1 MYYYSGVKLKK
12 WLIVLDL
19 LTKNMYLILIATTT
33 TILLLLFLI
42 QSAYSAEKFKGLP
55 FSIEIPNSWTYTE
68 TPEPP
73 IEHLLGV
80 SSYSSVV
87 LVPANFAELL
97 IQDKGDIGLGNG
109 TAVIVFAEDSEYTV
123 KNAPPDLYVKFRMN
137 KDDSLNVTSQQD
149 TTVGKEKAV
158 RIEGSKNDTSGNFRL
173 LEYLISHN
181 DEPYI
186 IRYIASTNDFE
197 RYLPDFELM
206 VKSFMF
212 GTNATRSK

>member
-1 MYYYSGVKLKK
+1 
-12 WLIVLDL
+12 
-19 LTKNMYLILIATTT
+19 MYLILITTT
-33 TILLLLFLI
+33 TVLLLLFLL

-55 FSIEIPNSWTYTE
+55 FSIEIPDSWSYTE

-73 IEHLLGV
+73 IERVLGV

-87 LVPANFAELL
+87 LVPAKFAELL
-97 IQDKGDIGLGNG
+97 IQDKGDIQIGNG
-109 TAVIVFAEDSEYTV
+109 TAVIVFAEDSDYTV

-158 RIEGSKNDTSGNFRL
+158 RIEGSKNDNSSKIRL
-173 LEYLISHN
+173 LEYLLLHN
-181 DEPYI
+181 NEPYI
-186 IRYIASTNDFE
+186 IRYIASIDDFE
-197 RYLPDFELM
+197 RNLPDFELM

-212 GTNATRSK
+212 GTNTTDSKQT

>member
-1 MYYYSGVKLKK
+1 LKK
-12 WLIVLDL
+12 WLKVLDL
-19 LTKNMYLILIATTT
+19 LTKNMYLTLIATTT
-33 TILLLLFLI
+33 ILSILFLL

-55 FSIEIPNSWTYTE
+55 FSIEIPDSWTYTE

-73 IEHLLGV
+73 MEHLLGV

-87 LVPANFAELL
+87 LVPAKFAELL
-97 IQDKGDIGLGNG
+97 IQDKGDIGMGNG
-109 TAVIVFAEDSEYTV
+109 TGAIVFAEDSDYTV
-123 KNAPPDLYVKFRMN
+123 KNAPLDLYVKFRMN
-137 KDDSLNVTSQQD
+137 KDDSLNVTSRQD

-158 RIEGSKNDTSGNFRL
+158 RIEGSKNDISGNVRL
-173 LEYLISHN
+173 LEYLIVHN

-212 GTNATRSK
+212 GTNATDSKQT

>member
-1 MYYYSGVKLKK
+1 
-12 WLIVLDL
+12 
-19 LTKNMYLILIATTT
+19 MYLILIATT

-42 QSAYSAEKFKGLP
+42 QSVYSVEKFRGLP
-55 FSIEIPNSWTYTE
+55 FSIEVPDSWTYTE

-87 LVPANFAELL
+87 LVPAKFAELL
-97 IQDKGDIGLGNG
+97 IQDKGDIGMGNG
-109 TAVIVFAEDSEYTV
+109 TAAIVFAEDSDYTV

-137 KDDSLNVTSQQD
+137 KDDSLNVTSRQD

-158 RIEGSKNDTSGNFRL
+158 RIESSKNDTSGNIKL
-173 LEYLISHN
+173 LEYLIIHN
-181 DEPYI
+181 NESYI
-186 IRYIASTNDFE
+186 IRYITSINDFE

-212 GTNATRSK
+212 GTNGTRS